1 MGKGSDS
8 EVVALSQILMEHRD
22 SKPQRIRVATGGTL
36 YSSAAQAI
44 KQIPKDVPYGF
55 LRFQNAQLL

>member
-1 MGKGSDS
+1 
-8 EVVALSQILMEHRD
+8 MEHRD

-44 KQIPKDVPYGF
+44 KQIPKDVLYGL
-55 LRFQNAQLL
+55 LRFQKAQLL